1 MQPLTDQQSESLVS
15 YSAQRDSLLSEV
27 TAARVE
33 KDSLLIINNDLTRSN
48 SQILGEISVNKEIVE
63 SSKLEA
69 ATVIEQT
76 KTEIFKVQL
85 ELDTIKEK
93 KAAAQNELDDTLKLI
108 SGITD
113 AIGVSL
119 QTIKDTK
126 DELIMLKQ
134 QVKGNV
140 DVISEVV
147 VAVLAT
153 KDFLDEHMA
162 EFNQKLIDENVANER
177 RSDKLD
183 ARSARLD
190 VREEALNLTYGE
202 VVAQMGKQGMKL
214 SDLNKAA

>member
-27 TAARVE
+27 SAARVE
-33 KDSLLIINNDLTRSN
+33 KDSLLIINSDLARSN
-48 SQILGEISVNKEIVE
+48 AEILGEISANKEIVE

-69 ATVIEQT
+69 AVAIEQA
-76 KTEIFKVQL
+76 KTEIFKSQL
-85 ELDTIKEK
+85 ELDAINEK
-93 KAAAQNELDDTLKLI
+93 KAAADKQLEDTLKLI
-108 SGITD
+108 SSITD

-119 QTIKDTK
+119 QTIKNTK

-147 VAVLAT
+147 VAVLGT
-153 KDFLDEHMA
+153 KDFLESHMV
-162 EFNQKLIDENVANER
+162 EFNQKLIDKEIENAR
-177 RSDKLD
+177 RNDELD
-183 ARSARLD
+183 YRSARLD
-190 VREEALNLTYGE
+190 ERETALNLTYGE
-202 VVAQMGKQGMKL
+202 VVALMSKEGMKL